1 MPDVSTAKDKKTLEK
16 FIYPYVTL
24 MSVCEKFCFDLNSKQ
39 EVCFQDTM
47 SNELDVFE
55 QNMKN
60 FDEFVEQLESKKDV
74 IPS

>member
-1 MPDVSTAKDKKTLEK
+1 
-16 FIYPYVTL
+16 
-24 MSVCEKFCFDLNSKQ
+24 
-39 EVCFQDTM
+39 M

>member
-1 MPDVSTAKDKKTLEK
+1 
-16 FIYPYVTL
+16 
-24 MSVCEKFCFDLNSKQ
+24 
-39 EVCFQDTM
+39 M

-60 FDEFVEQLESKKDV
+60 FDEFVEQLENKKDV